1 MSPAMKCAAVALAAL
16 VLISAGSAP
25 ARAQSPERIYRL
37 GHLAVTEESVAGNR
51 RSLLPELAR
60 LGFVEGRNLVFDAR
74 TGAVGDLPGLMRE
87 LLAARPD
94 AIVTIGP
101 ATRVAGAATRTV
113 PIVSSGSDPV
123 ELGLA
128 ASLAR
133 PGGNVTG
140 ITLLVWELDAKRL
153 DLLREAVPGRRRVA
167 VLFASAAS
175 NQQRQ
180 ASEREMRGVAANAGI
195 DLLDFTVA
203 AAVDYPAAFAAMRA
217 AGAQALVIGAAPQFS
232 AGDMP
237 ILAALALEARL
248 PTICEWARN
257 VRDGCLLGYG
267 PDFAALRRRMAD
279 QVARIF
285 RGAAPRDIPI
295 ELPTL
300 FEFAVNL
307 KVAKALGLTL
317 PPAIIARADE
327 VIE

>member
-16 VLISAGSAP
+16 VLISAGLTP
-25 ARAQSPERIYRL
+25 ARAQSPERVYRL
-37 GHLAVTEESVAGNR
+37 GHLAMTEEAVTSVR
-51 RSLLPELAR
+51 LYLLPELAR

-167 VLFASAAS
+167 VLFPSTS
-175 NQQRQ
+175 PNRQ
-180 ASEREMRGVAANAGI
+180 ASEREMRGVAASVGI